1 VKPET
6 APEGVVGIAAAGK
19 NVIMGK
25 VGQNLLDLAKKK
37 KSGARGDSDEFIRK
51 LFRFYLGS
59 PIGLLDRA

>member
-37 KSGARGDSDEFIRK
+37 
-51 LFRFYLGS
+51 S
-59 PIGLLDRA
+59 PGLVVIVMNSLESCFVFT